1 MEPKVLRP
9 RLPISLGLQQFAVD
23 GDLSSCNQLEAHRLT
38 VLMQRL
44 DNDLLD
50 LLYNSL
56 WLGQIGFA
64 ILNDQLPT
72 PCLASVME
80 ACRHGLGGP

>member
-1 MEPKVLRP
+1 MEPKVLPP
-9 RLPISLGLQQFAVD
+9 RLPISLGLQQFATG
-23 GDLSSCNQLEAHRLT
+23 GDLSNCNQLEAHRLT

-56 WLGQIGFA
+56 WLGQIGLA

-80 ACRHGLGGP
+80 GCRHGLGGP